1 MAADLSSIDVQQ
13 ADGKIRNGRY
23 FTKVQ

>member
-13 ADGKIRNGRY
+13 ADGQIRNGRY